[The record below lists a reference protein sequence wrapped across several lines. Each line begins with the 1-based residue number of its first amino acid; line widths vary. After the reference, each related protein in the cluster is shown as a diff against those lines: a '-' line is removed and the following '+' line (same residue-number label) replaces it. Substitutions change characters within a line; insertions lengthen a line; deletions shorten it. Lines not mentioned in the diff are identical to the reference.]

1 MQLEQEQA
9 LKEAALQKKQIGND
23 KELAGAIKAA
33 MKHKNGEKML
43 QVDWRVLVSYILP
56 LIGSTDKPS
65 SYKTTAALQERLS
78 RLPEHWSTY
87 VHVPNID
94 QNSENLQDISPISQ
108 LLEKNENMPQHAEN
122 NLILEEEI

>member
-1 MQLEQEQA
+1 MI
-9 LKEAALQKKQIGND
+9 KK
-23 KELAGAIKAA
+23 LAGAIKAVL
-33 MKHKNGEKML
+33 KHKNGEKML
-43 QVDWRVLVSYILP
+43 QIDWMVLVSYILP

-108 LLEKNENMPQHAEN
+108 LLENNENMPQHAEN

>member
-23 KELAGAIKAA
+23 KKLAGAIKAVL
-33 MKHKNGEKML
+33 KHKNGEKML
-43 QVDWRVLVSYILP
+43 QVDWRVLVGYILP

-78 RLPEHWSTY
+78 RLP
-87 VHVPNID
+87 
-94 QNSENLQDISPISQ
+94 
-108 LLEKNENMPQHAEN
+108 
-122 NLILEEEI
+122 

>member
-9 LKEAALQKKQIGND
+9 LKEAALQKKQIRND
-23 KELAGAIKAA
+23 TILASVIKAVL
-33 MKHKNGEKML
+33 KHKTGEMML
-43 QVDWRVLVSYILP
+43 QVDWRVLVTYILP

-94 QNSENLQDISPISQ
+94 QNSDNLQDISPISQ
-108 LLEKNENMPQHAEN
+108 LLQSDENMPQHAEN